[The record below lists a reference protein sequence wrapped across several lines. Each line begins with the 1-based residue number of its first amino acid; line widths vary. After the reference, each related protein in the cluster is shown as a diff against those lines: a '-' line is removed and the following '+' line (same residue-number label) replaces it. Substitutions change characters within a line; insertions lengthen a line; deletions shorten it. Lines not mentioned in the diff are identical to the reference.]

1 MVTRRDLL
9 KAGAAA
15 GAVASG
21 LTRAFAAMPMPT
33 TAVDFDVPR
42 GACDCHVHVFPDPT
56 EFPFSPS
63 RGYTPPTATPKE
75 LLGLQEFLHLDRV
88 VIVTPSVYATD
99 NRATLAGMRELGP
112 QRARGI
118 AVIDDKTPAEALDA
132 MQKAGVRGVRINLE
146 QAGVFDP
153 AAAAKQLQA
162 AVSRV
167 KDLGWHV
174 QMYTR
179 LAVLGALADQLAN
192 QPVPLV
198 FDHFGGARAELGP
211 QQPGF
216 DTLLAL
222 VRSGKAYVKIS
233 GSYRASDKAPDY
245 PDVAPLA
252 KALIAANAERI
263 VWGSDWPHPDAAR
276 VPGRNPITDIAPPLP
291 IDDGRVL
298 NLLPTWTADAAT
310 RHKILVENPA
320 RLYGFAPA

>member
-15 GAVASG
+15 GAVAAG
-21 LTRAFAAMPMPT
+21 VTRAFAAMPKPS

-42 GACDCHVHVFPDPT
+42 GACDCHVHVFPDPA
-56 EFPFSPS
+56 EFPFSPA

-118 AVIDDKTPAEALDA
+118 AVIDDRTTTEALDE
-132 MQKAGVRGVRINLE
+132 MQKAGIRGVRINLE

-153 AAAAKQLQA
+153 AAAGKRLQET
-162 AVSRV
+162 VSRV
-167 KDLGWHV
+167 KDRGWHV

-179 LAVLGALADQLAN
+179 LAVLGALADQLAA

-216 DTLLAL
+216 DTLLGL

-252 KALIAANAERI
+252 KALIAANPERI

-276 VPGRNPITDIAPPLP
+276 VPGRDPIKDIAPALP

-310 RHKILVENPA
+310 RRQILVENPA

>member
-9 KAGAAA
+9 KAGVAA

-21 LTRAFAAMPMPT
+21 AARAFAAMPKPT
-33 TAVDFDVPR
+33 TPVDFDVPR
-42 GACDCHVHVFPDPT
+42 GACDCHVHVFPDPA

-112 QRARGI
+112 QRARAI
-118 AVIDDKTPAEALDA
+118 AVIDEKTSAEALDE

-153 AAAAKQLQA
+153 AAAGKQLQA
-162 AVSRV
+162 TVSRV

-216 DTLLAL
+216 DVLLGL

-233 GSYRASDKAPDY
+233 GSYRASDKPPDY